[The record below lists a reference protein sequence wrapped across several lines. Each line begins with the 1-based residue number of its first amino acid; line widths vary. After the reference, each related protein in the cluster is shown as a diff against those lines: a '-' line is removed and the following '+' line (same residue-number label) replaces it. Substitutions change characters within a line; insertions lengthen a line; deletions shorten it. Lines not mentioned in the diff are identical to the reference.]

1 MQGRWFGQRP
11 LLSLPQILTLVG
23 VVAALFIGLDL
34 NRRSQA
40 GELVGLDEE
49 ILNAEIDVESTRQV
63 ELQATL
69 EYVQGD
75 DYVAAYARN
84 EGGFLLPG
92 EKRVVP
98 LFLEATPMPTAT
110 PPPEEDPI
118 EDARPWQAWWRLIS
132 DAPLPQ
138 K

>member
-1 MQGRWFGQRP
+1 MLNRWFGERP
-11 LLSLPQILTLVG
+11 LLSLPQLLTLVG
-23 VVAALFIGLDL
+23 VIAALFIGLDL

-40 GELVGLDEE
+40 GELVGVDEE
-49 ILNAEIDVESTRQV
+49 ILNAEINLETTRQI

-69 EYVQGD
+69 ESVQGE
-75 DYVAAYARN
+75 DYVAAYARD
-84 EGGFLLPG
+84 EGGYLLPG

-98 LFLEATPMPTAT
+98 LLLEATPQPTPT
-110 PPPEEDPI
+110 PAPIEDPI

-138 K
+138 N